1 MTSFLQPVW
10 SAIEKY
16 IDSGISVIPVRDKD
30 EGMKPAKSPYGSWKR
45 FQSEIISKDELFE
58 LMDSRYNTTAI
69 GIVGGK
75 VSGNLEIIDIDVKY
89 NPGIDAILFTD
100 IKDLYPSISN
110 P

>member
-45 FQSEIISKDELFE
+45 FQSEIISKDELFIARRE
-58 LMDSRYNTTAI
+58 TLEPYEISKIGQLITSRLSI
-69 GIVGGK
+69 
-75 VSGNLEIIDIDVKY
+75 
-89 NPGIDAILFTD
+89 FTHF
-100 IKDLYPSISN
+100 IS
-110 P
+110 

>member
-58 LMDSRYNTTAI
+58 LKNCINTGIILHININYLEVAGYLAANDSNGC
-69 GIVGGK
+69 GIV
-75 VSGNLEIIDIDVKY
+75 
-89 NPGIDAILFTD
+89 PAIH
-100 IKDLYPSISN
+100 
-110 P
+110 